1 MTLFFI
7 VTFFLGLR
15 FLLYLASYSQK
26 KKKKIHNLLAH
37 AALSYEHTIET
48 PTWLNVHLPVSDGD
62 RVSDLMCYHHF
73 IEVLSI

>member
-1 MTLFFI
+1 MYDLVFHCY
-7 VTFFLGLR
+7 FLGIEISSISG
-15 FLLYLASYSQK
+15 FLFR
-26 KKKKIHNLLAH
+26 KKKIHNLLAH

-48 PTWLNVHLPVSDGD
+48 PTRLNVHLPDGD